1 MTRSATSPTT
11 LLLLAILAAAPLSAQ
26 RPARSIVIVTGGE
39 PSMPIPTLMEGAQN
53 QVANFEVADHLFL
66 RLANLGPDLITAGDR
81 GFVPML
87 ARSWS
92 RRDSVT
98 LVFELDP
105 RARWHDGAPVTA
117 RDVLFAFAR
126 ARDPAIAPKLATL
139 TQHIAAVEA
148 DGDHRVIIR
157 FTHPYA
163 EQLYD
168 ATWHVAPLPAHLL
181 AQLPPDG
188 VARSPFLERPIGNG
202 PYRWVRR
209 VPGQFIELAAD
220 TTFFLGRPGIDR
232 VIIRSAADAD
242 ARLNLLLSGQAD
254 AMDNVPPPLSNLR
267 RVAADPDVR
276 LVTVPSPTLGFLL
289 FNQRARR
296 DSTRPHPILADAD
309 VRRALVLALDRQ
321 LLVRAV
327 LGEYGEVPFGP
338 ASPVLWIRHG
348 AGTPLGQDRSAA
360 TRLLAARGWADHDG
374 DGVLDRNGVPLALS
388 LSYPGT
394 SAIRRTMAQLIQ
406 EQYRQLGIRV
416 DLAQFE
422 FPVYLERRDAGDF
435 DIDFSS
441 TTQDPSPSGLTQ
453 SWTCAGGLNRAHYC
467 DPVVD
472 SLITQGVAGQGDT
485 RTVWR
490 RVLQRIEQDAPAAFI
505 YAPTYVFAVNRRY
518 RDVTIRPES
527 SWISL
532 WRWSVGAA
540 ASRQTAGY

>member
-1 MTRSATSPTT
+1 V
-11 LLLLAILAAAPLSAQ
+11 LLALFSIVPAAAQ
-26 RPARSIVIVTGGE
+26 RAPTSIVIVTGGE
-39 PSMPIPTLMEGAQN
+39 PTMPIPTLMEGPQSN
-53 QVANFEVADHLFL
+53 VANFEVADHLFL
-66 RLANLGPDLITAGDR
+66 RLANLGPGLVTAGDR

-105 RARWHDGAPVTA
+105 RARWHDGVPVTS

-126 ARDPAIAPKLATL
+126 GRDPAIAPKLATL
-139 TQHIAAVEA
+139 TQNIAAVEA

-157 FTHPYA
+157 FTRPYA

-168 ATWHVAPLPAHLL
+168 ATFHVAPIPAHLL
-181 AQLPPDG
+181 ARLRPDE
-188 VARSPFLERPIGNG
+188 VARSPFVEHPVGDG

-209 VPGQFIELAAD
+209 VPGEFLELAAD
-220 TTFFLGRPGIDR
+220 TGFFLGRPGIDR

-254 AMDNVPPPLSNLR
+254 AMDNVPPPLSNLQ
-267 RVAADPDVR
+267 RVAADRDVR
-276 LVTVPSPTLGFLL
+276 LVAVPSPTLGFLL

-296 DSTRPHPILADAD
+296 DSTRPHPILADPE

-321 LLVRAV
+321 VLVRAV

-338 ASPVLWIRHG
+338 ASPLLWIGHG
-348 AGTPLGQDRSAA
+348 AGTPLRQDRDAA
-360 TRLLAARGWADHDG
+360 TRLLAGRGWADHDG
-374 DGVLDRNGVPLALS
+374 DGVMDRNGVPLELT
-388 LSYPGT
+388 LNYPVT

-406 EQYRQLGIRV
+406 EQYRRLGIRV
-416 DLAQFE
+416 NLAQSE
-422 FPVYLERRDAGDF
+422 FPVWLERRDAGDF

-453 SWTCAGGLNRAHYC
+453 SWSCVGGLNRAHYC
-467 DPVVD
+467 DPEVD
-472 SLITQGVAGQGDT
+472 SLTTLAIATQGDA
-485 RTVWR
+485 RTIWH

-505 YAPTYVFAVNRRY
+505 YAPTYVYAVNRRY

-532 WRWSVGAA
+532 WRWSVAPAA
-540 ASRQTAGY
+540 TRNQAGY